1 MKKYFKYILAVAA
14 AAFAVAACNKVEE
27 YQPGEPDVEGC
38 YGVYFPSQEASGSHI
53 YSPEMATEV
62 DITVKRA
69 NSKGAIEVPFEIED
83 PNKAFQFGKIA
94 FADGQSE
101 TLLHVTF
108 DNAELGSNASFSVTI
123 TDPQYASKYADGA
136 ISFDFGFNRVQIY
149 KFFGSKAS
157 EDAAEGTISM
167 LWYSEPI
174 DVELYYY
181 ATAYENIRY
190 CYLQEVGE
198 DEPLYEF
205 YWNTKTNNIT
215 VPQQKINETASG
227 DVCVGDAA
235 AFYNSYYAYGYN
247 CPSQEYFD
255 WSVSFIS
262 RNDFFQPY
270 YDGNGGFYLAD
281 WLYLVDGGAAT
292 GRGYQ
297 FGGDSELDAELFIAP
312 GFTRVDYS
320 LDMEADYTVDGVL
333 PLYFET
339 GADIATIKV
348 AGFEGEL
355 SAKAVSTAIEAIIDG
370 SEKSQEISTEK
381 FEETET
387 GTLAGEASLKL
398 PSTGTYTIVAVGL
411 DAEGKAQNDMSIV
424 AEYVASADAK
434 DNAVDIK
441 VGTEKIS
448 PRYEGTGDDASNA
461 FGYYI
466 VGNDVIA
473 ANYAIVKTDSYKKS
487 AAEINALVKS
497 GDEEEGVVVLSDDE
511 LEIVNANG
519 GLSELATGLAANT
532 SYTVVVWATNGYL
545 DTIATAEYTTDGLPN
560 EVVKEGTAYAYTIVL
575 NQLFYGSKDVCYDE
589 DLNLEYNPNTKNFEV
604 PHWGNDVTF
613 KFTEKDGVVSVPI
626 QSVGVSMSD
635 YGTFYVMDVTRCD
648 EVFGDGA
655 AEYFGYDATKKGSVD
670 KDGNYV
676 FEVMYWSSEGYA
688 FGAGAE
694 ILYLDGVP
702 AAKSA
707 AKAASFDKAAAKKS
721 QRAVSSKWTSPFVS
735 FGRKPC
741 ERDAKA
747 VNISVVSVSSARQ
760 AKAEASITAL
770 TRKDV
775 VR

>member
-83 PNKAFQFGKIA
+83 PKKAFQFGKIA

-123 TDPQYASKYADGA
+123 TDPQYASKYSDGA

-333 PLYFET
+333 PLYFEI

-497 GDEEEGVVVLSDDE
+497 GDEEEGVVVLSEDE
-511 LEIVNANG
+511 LDAVNAAG
-519 GLSELATGLAANT
+519 GLSELATDLDANT
-532 SYTVVVWATNGYL
+532 SYTLVVWATNGYL

-560 EVVKEGTAYAYTIVL
+560 EVVIKGGYYAYSFWWSADEEG
-575 NQLFYGSKDVCYDE
+575 NPYYDQC
-589 DLNLEYNPNTKNFEV
+589 DLEYNPNTKQYEIQN
-604 PHWGNDVTF
+604 WGGGVTF
-613 KFTEKDGVVSVPI
+613 KFDYDKEKGTITVPI
-626 QSVGVSMSD
+626 QKIGD
-635 YGTFYVMDVTRCD
+635 TYGSYGDVMI
-648 EVFGDGA
+648 
-655 AEYFGYDATKKGSVD
+655 ATPSLLPESWISAYEIDTESKSYVD
-670 KDGNYV
+670 KDGNFHFFLAFFVNAGYFGTGYEEYV
-676 FEVMYWSSEGYA
+676 LAKPAGKSS
-688 FGAGAE
+688 
-694 ILYLDGVP
+694 L
-702 AAKSA
+702 S
-707 AKAASFDKAAAKKS
+707 
-721 QRAVSSKWTSPFVS
+721 VSSKGGDLHSRKVVDFT
-735 FGRKPC
+735 RKPY
-741 ERDAKA
+741 ERDAQSVKMT
-747 VNISVVSVSSARQ
+747 VVSVSSRSP
-760 AKAEASITAL
+760 KAEATLTTL

>member
-14 AAFAVAACNKVEE
+14 AAVAVAACNKVEE

-497 GDEEEGVVVLSDDE
+497 GDEEEGVVVLSEDE
-511 LEIVNANG
+511 LDAVNAAG

-560 EVVKEGTAYAYTIVL
+560 EVVKEGTAYAYTILL
-575 NQLFYGSKDVCYDE
+575 NQLLYDSEEVCYDE
-589 DLNLEYNPNTKNFEV
+589 DLTLEYNPNTKVYEI
-604 PHWGNDVTF
+604 PHWGNNVTF
-613 KFTEKDGVVSVPI
+613 TFEVDEKNNVFVPI
-626 QSVGVSMSD
+626 QKIGVSISG
-635 YGTFYVMDVTRCD
+635 YGEFYVMDVALTD
-648 EVFGDGA
+648 EFFGEGA
-655 AEYFGYDATKKGSVD
+655 AEYFGYDTTKKGSID
-670 KDGNYV
+670 ADGNYV
-676 FEVMYWSSEGYA
+676 FQVMYASTEGYT

-694 ILYLDGVP
+694 TLYVKGVP
-702 AAKSA
+702 AT
-707 AKAASFDKAAAKKS
+707 KAAASARVEMKS
-721 QRAVSSKWTSPFVS
+721 QRAVSSAWTSPFVS
-735 FGRKPC
+735 FTRKPY
-741 ERDAKA
+741 ERDAQSVKMT
-747 VNISVVSVSSARQ
+747 VVSVSSRSP
-760 AKAEASITAL
+760 KAEATLTTL